1 MSTELASAYVQ
12 IIPSAKGISGSI
24 SSILEPEADKA
35 GKSAGGKLGS
45 ALGTAAKVGAGAIT
59 AATAALAAGGA
70 AFVKSSNEVA
80 QYGDNVDKMSQK
92 LGLSAKS
99 YQEWDYVMQLAG
111 TDMRS
116 MTTGLKTLTNKL
128 DDAKNGSDEARGMF
142 EKLGISM
149 EDINTMSRE
158 DLFAKTI
165 EGFQGMAD
173 STDRAA
179 LANDLFGKSGQN
191 LAPLF
196 NQSAEATKGLI
207 EQANQYGMIMSG
219 DAVKASADFEDALT
233 RMQSTMTGAKNALIA
248 EFLPSLTSMMDGVSM
263 LVSGDKNGFDKI
275 SEGVDELVKNITDA
289 APKLLDAGVEIVES
303 FAKAIID
310 NLPKLIETGLPIIMK
325 LADAIIENLPA
336 LLDAAVQIILQIATG
351 IAEALPEL
359 IPTIVDTILFIVDS
373 LIDNVD
379 LLVDASI
386 ALILGLAEGLINA
399 LPKLIEKAPEIVIK
413 LTEAIIRNVPKIV
426 EASAKLIAMLVTGLV
441 KSYSSLIKAG
451 ADVLQKI
458 KEGFSVE
465 KALTWGKDLID
476 NFIRGIKAKWSD
488 LKNAVKDLAETVKS
502 YIGFSEPEVGPL
514 SNFHT
519 YAPDM
524 MELFAKGIKDNEDLI
539 ADQMNESLSIPVN
552 MGINTASGGGGST
565 SIAPTINV
573 YGAAGQD
580 VNELAD
586 AIMDRMNDLMYR
598 KEAAYA

>member
-111 TDMRS
+111 TDMGS

-441 KSYSSLIKAG
+441 KSFSSLIKAG

-488 LKNAVKDLAETVKS
+488 LKNAVKNLAETVKS

-539 ADQMNESLSIPVN
+539 ADQMNESLNIPVN
-552 MGINTASGGGGST
+552 MGINTASGGSGST

>member
-111 TDMRS
+111 TDMGS

-458 KEGFSVE
+458 KEGFSIE

-476 NFIRGIKAKWSD
+476 NFIRGIKSKWND
-488 LKNAVKDLAETVKS
+488 LKNAVKDMAETVKS

-539 ADQMNESLSIPVN
+539 ADQMNESLS
-552 MGINTASGGGGST
+552 
-565 SIAPTINV
+565 
-573 YGAAGQD
+573 
-580 VNELAD
+580 
-586 AIMDRMNDLMYR
+586 
-598 KEAAYA
+598 

>member
-45 ALGTAAKVGAGAIT
+45 ALGTAAKVGAGVIT

-92 LGLSAKS
+92 LGLSTKS

-111 TDMRS
+111 TDMGS

-128 DDAKNGSDEARGMF
+128 DDAKNGSDEAKGMF

-441 KSYSSLIKAG
+441 KSCSSLIKAG

-458 KEGFSVE
+458 KEGFSIE

-476 NFIRGIKAKWSD
+476 NFIRGIKSKWND
-488 LKNAVKDLAETVKS
+488 LKNAVKDMAETVKS

-552 MGINTASGGGGST
+552 MGINTASGGSGST

-586 AIMDRMNDLMYR
+586 AIMDRMNDLMHR

>member
-111 TDMRS
+111 TDMGS

-451 ADVLQKI
+451 ADALQKI

-476 NFIRGIKAKWSD
+476 NFIRGIKSKWND
-488 LKNAVKDLAETVKS
+488 LKNAVKDMAETVKS

>member
-80 QYGDNVDKMSQK
+80 QYGDSVDKMSQK
-92 LGLSAKS
+92 LGLSTKS

-111 TDMRS
+111 TDMGS

-441 KSYSSLIKAG
+441 KSYASLIKAG
-451 ADVLQKI
+451 ADALQKI

-552 MGINTASGGGGST
+552 MGINTASGGSGST

>member
-111 TDMRS
+111 TDMGS

-451 ADVLQKI
+451 ADALQKI

-465 KALTWGKDLID
+465 RALTWGKDLID

-552 MGINTASGGGGST
+552 MGINTASGGSGST

>member
-111 TDMRS
+111 TDMGS

-458 KEGFSVE
+458 KEGFSIE

-476 NFIRGIKAKWSD
+476 NFIRGIKSKWND
-488 LKNAVKDLAETVKS
+488 LKNAVKDMAETVKS

>member
-111 TDMRS
+111 TDMGS

-458 KEGFSVE
+458 KEGFSIE

-476 NFIRGIKAKWSD
+476 NFIRGIKSKWND
-488 LKNAVKDLAETVKS
+488 LKNAVKDMAETVKS

-552 MGINTASGGGGST
+552 MGINTASGGSGST

-573 YGAAGQD
+573 YGASGQD

>member
-80 QYGDNVDKMSQK
+80 QYGDSVDKMSQK

-111 TDMRS
+111 TDMGS

-458 KEGFSVE
+458 KEGFSIE

-476 NFIRGIKAKWSD
+476 NFIRGIKSKWND
-488 LKNAVKDLAETVKS
+488 LKNAVKDMAETVKS

-524 MELFAKGIKDNEDLI
+524 IELFAKGIKDNEDLI

-552 MGINTASGGGGST
+552 MGINTASGGSGST

>member
-92 LGLSAKS
+92 LGLSTKS

-111 TDMRS
+111 TDMGS

-142 EKLGISM
+142 EKLGISI

-207 EQANQYGMIMSG
+207 EQANQYGMIMSK

-289 APKLLDAGVEIVES
+289 VPKLLDAGVEIVES

-451 ADVLQKI
+451 ADALQKI

-476 NFIRGIKAKWSD
+476 NFIRGIKSKWND
-488 LKNAVKDLAETVKS
+488 LKNAVKDMAETVKS

-552 MGINTASGGGGST
+552 MGINTASGGSGST

>member
-111 TDMRS
+111 TDMGS

-441 KSYSSLIKAG
+441 KSYSSLVKAG
-451 ADVLQKI
+451 ADALQKI

-552 MGINTASGGGGST
+552 MGINTASGGSGST

>member
-111 TDMRS
+111 TDMGS

-196 NQSAEATKGLI
+196 NQSAEATRGLI

-476 NFIRGIKAKWSD
+476 NFIRGIKSKWND

-524 MELFAKGIKDNEDLI
+524 IELFAKGIKDNEDLI

-552 MGINTASGGGGST
+552 MGINTASGGSGST

>member
-111 TDMRS
+111 TDMGS

-451 ADVLQKI
+451 ADALQKI

-552 MGINTASGGGGST
+552 MGINTASGGSGST

>member
-1 MSTELASAYVQ
+1 MSTELASAYIQ

-111 TDMRS
+111 TDMGS

-476 NFIRGIKAKWSD
+476 NFIRGIKSKWND

-524 MELFAKGIKDNEDLI
+524 IELFAKGIKDNEDLI

-552 MGINTASGGGGST
+552 MGINTASGGSGST

>member
-80 QYGDNVDKMSQK
+80 QYGDSVDKMSQK

-111 TDMRS
+111 TDMGS

-451 ADVLQKI
+451 ADALQKI

-552 MGINTASGGGGST
+552 MGINTASGGSGST

-586 AIMDRMNDLMYR
+586 VIMDKINSLVY
-598 KEAAYA
+598 KQGAVYA

>member
-111 TDMRS
+111 TDMGS

-289 APKLLDAGVEIVES
+289 APKLLDAGVKIVES

-451 ADVLQKI
+451 ADALQKI
-458 KEGFSVE
+458 KEGFGVE

-476 NFIRGIKAKWSD
+476 NFIRGIKSKWND
-488 LKNAVKDLAETVKS
+488 LKNAVKYMAETVKS

-552 MGINTASGGGGST
+552 MGINTASGGSGST